1 MGLNIKNSE
10 TEAAI
15 RELADLTGEKL
26 TVAVHNAVR
35 EKIEQLKKGGQ
46 PLSLPDYLAELTG
59 FQEALAA
66 RALDPADQRT
76 GRELLE
82 EGR

>member
-1 MGLNIKNSE
+1 MGLNIKNAE

-15 RELADLTGEKL
+15 RELAELTGEKL

-35 EKIEQLKKGGQ
+35 EKIEHLKKGGQ
-46 PLSLPDYLAELTG
+46 PLSLQEYLAELAG

-66 RALDPADQRT
+66 RALDPADTRS

-82 EGR
+82 EG